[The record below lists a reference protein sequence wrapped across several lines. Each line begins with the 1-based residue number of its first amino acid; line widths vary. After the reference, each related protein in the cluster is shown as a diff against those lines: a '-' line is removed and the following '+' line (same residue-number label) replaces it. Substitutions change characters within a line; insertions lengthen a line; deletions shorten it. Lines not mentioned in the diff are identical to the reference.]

1 MDTYYTNNLTCLVE
15 VLLHL
20 LELARLPLPF
30 PQPSLDVLEP
40 AAVTHVLC
48 DELVLERV
56 QLPLRLS
63 QEGHDTRVAGR
74 DISTNCV

>member
-48 DELVLERV
+48 DELVLE
-56 QLPLRLS
+56 
-63 QEGHDTRVAGR
+63 
-74 DISTNCV
+74 